1 MGSTLHAAELTRMLA
16 RNSSK
21 ECEAPQE
28 KVIWVTTLPTVVI
41 QVFR

>member
-16 RNSSK
+16 RIASK